1 MKLKDIIDEYYKM
14 IYHISLEYLRNKE
27 DAEDI
32 VQEVFLRYVTY
43 VNEEEKSFTSK
54 EHERYWIVRVTINL
68 CCNELKSSRRKNNM
82 RLDSS
87 NEKSYIMPDNVL
99 FDEIQK
105 LSDNYKNVFILHYL
119 EDFKISEISEIL
131 DISQD
136 NVKTRLKRAREK
148 LKNGLNIEE

>member
-1 MKLKDIIDEYYKM
+1 MKLRNVIDEYYKM

-43 VNEEEKSFTSK
+43 VHEEEKSFTSK
-54 EHERYWIVRVTINL
+54 EHEKYWIVRVTINL
-68 CCNELKSSRRKNNM
+68 CCNELKTSRRKKNTN
-82 RLDSS
+82 LED
-87 NEKSYIMPDNVL
+87 NTKSYIMPDNAL

-131 DISQD
+131 DISEN

-148 LKNGLNIEE
+148 LKSGLNIEE

>member
-1 MKLKDIIDEYYKM
+1 MKLKDVIDEYYKM

-32 VQEVFLRYVTY
+32 VQEVLLRYVTY
-43 VNEEEKSFTSK
+43 INEEKKFTSK
-54 EHERYWIVRVTINL
+54 EHEKYWIVRVTINL
-68 CCNELKSSRRKNNM
+68 CCNELKTSRRKTNTQ
-82 RLDSS
+82 LDKGSA
-87 NEKSYIMPDNVL
+87 KSYIMPDNAL

-119 EDFKISEISEIL
+119 EDFKISEISSIL
-131 DISQD
+131 NISEN

>member
-1 MKLKDIIDEYYKM
+1 MKLKNVIDEYYKM

-32 VQEVFLRYVTY
+32 VQEVFLKYVTY
-43 VNEEEKSFTSK
+43 INGEEKTFTSK
-54 EHERYWIVRVTINL
+54 EHEKYWIVRVTINL
-68 CCNELKSSRRKNNM
+68 CCNELKSSRRKTNTK
-82 RLDSS
+82 LDSS
-87 NEKSYIMPDNVL
+87 NAKSYIMPDNAL

-119 EDFKISEISEIL
+119 EDFKISEISGIL
-131 DISQD
+131 NITEN

>member
-119 EDFKISEISEIL
+119 EDFKISEISGIL
-131 DISQD
+131 DISED

>member
-68 CCNELKSSRRKNNM
+68 CCNELKSSRRKTNTK
-82 RLDSS
+82 LDSS

-119 EDFKISEISEIL
+119 EDFKISEISGIL
-131 DISQD
+131 DISED